1 MATCPV
7 RMLAKFMHE
16 KSMFN
21 FIWGRSA
28 MQYQQKYQTG
38 AGKMW
43 RYPWVAAIALLL
55 LSAGGAAPQTIEQV
69 FPTRTIRVIVPVSA
83 GSATDIIARTIA
95 NQLSQQLGQSVIVEN
110 RVGGGGT
117 IGAAVVAKA
126 DPDGYTLLVHSTSF
140 AVSATVY
147 SNPGYDARKDFA
159 GITSLVSL
167 PNVLV
172 VAPDKYK
179 TLKDL
184 VAAAKANPGK
194 LNYASPGPGT
204 AGHLNGERFRMAT
217 GTNIQHVPYRGGP
230 EGLTAV
236 MTGDCDF
243 YFVPLPAARGMVA
256 AGKLAVLAVSG
267 SVRASALPEVPTT
280 IESGFPNSEYNFWI
294 GFFAPA
300 ATPKSIIDKLN
311 AETVK
316 ALQNPDVRAKLAEL
330 GGDPL
335 PMTSAAF
342 NEFFLK
348 EIDVNAEL
356 VKAAGVTIN

>member
-1 MATCPV
+1 MQNQ
-7 RMLAKFMHE
+7 K
-16 KSMFN
+16 
-21 FIWGRSA
+21 GRR
-28 MQYQQKYQTG
+28 
-38 AGKMW
+38 AGEGQMW
-43 RYPWVAAIALLL
+43 MYRWLVPIALLL
-55 LSAGGAAPQTIEQV
+55 FSVNGATSQAAEQAY
-69 FPTRTIRVIVPVSA
+69 PMRTIRIIVPVSA
-83 GSATDIIARTIA
+83 GSATDIFARTIA

-110 RVGGGGT
+110 RVGGGGMVGT
-117 IGAAVVAKA
+117 TAVAKA

-147 SNPGYDARKDFA
+147 AHPGYDARTDFA
-159 GITSLVSL
+159 GITPLASL

-172 VAPDKYK
+172 VAPGKYK

-184 VAAAKANPGK
+184 VVAAKTNPGK
-194 LNYASPGPGT
+194 LNYASPGAGT

-217 GTNIQHVPYRGGP
+217 GTDIQHVPYRGGP

-243 YFVPLPAARGMVA
+243 YFVPWPAARGLVS
-256 AGKLAVLAVSG
+256 AGKLVVLAVSG
-267 SVRASALPEVPTT
+267 SVRSSALPAVPTT
-280 IESGFPNSEYNFWI
+280 IESGFPKSEYNFWI

-300 ATPKSIIDKLN
+300 ATPKVILDKLN

-316 ALQNPDVRAKLAEL
+316 ALQNPTVKAKFAEL

-342 NEFFLK
+342 NDFFSK

>member
-1 MATCPV
+1 
-7 RMLAKFMHE
+7 
-16 KSMFN
+16 
-21 FIWGRSA
+21 
-28 MQYQQKYQTG
+28 MQNQQRHQTG
-38 AGKMW
+38 EGKMW
-43 RYPWVAAIALLL
+43 QYPWLTAIALLL
-55 LSAGGAAPQTIEQV
+55 FSANGALSQATEQV
-69 FPTRTIRVIVPVSA
+69 YPTRTIRVIVPVSA

-95 NQLSQQLGQSVIVEN
+95 NQLSQQFGQSIIVEN

-117 IGAAVVAKA
+117 IGTAAVAKA
-126 DPDGYTLLVHSTSF
+126 APDGYTLLVHSTSF

-147 SNPGYDARKDFA
+147 SNPGYNARKDFA
-159 GITSLVSL
+159 GITPLVSL

-172 VAPDKYK
+172 VAPGKYK

-194 LNYASPGPGT
+194 LNYASPGAGT
-204 AGHLNGERFRMAT
+204 AGHLNGERFRIAT
-217 GTNIQHVPYRGGP
+217 GTDIQHVPYRGGP

-243 YFVPLPAARGMVA
+243 YFVPLPAARGMVS

-280 IESGFPNSEYNFWI
+280 IESGFPKSEYNFWI

-300 ATPKSIIDKLN
+300 ATPKAIIDRLN

-316 ALQNPDVRAKLAEL
+316 ALQNPDIKAKLAEL
-330 GGDPL
+330 GGDAL

-342 NEFFLK
+342 NDFFLK